1 MSSQNTLECMYKT
14 ENFIGQEGWVHSKKY
29 PKYILGE
36 STCEWHYIFFSNSL
50 HVVLPCTKV
59 LSTNLPQWE
68 FKILPARSGDL
79 DSHCGWLLERTF
91 VHDSYCKIYTVE
103 VQPNLLGV

>member
-14 ENFIGQEGWVHSKKY
+14 ENFIGQEGWVHSK
-29 PKYILGE
+29 
-36 STCEWHYIFFSNSL
+36 STQNISWVNPLVNDTIYFFSNSV

-59 LSTNLPQWE
+59 PSTNLPQWE

-79 DSHCGWLLERTF
+79 DSHCGCLLERTF
-91 VHDSYCKIYTVE
+91 VHDSSCKIYRVE
-103 VQPNLLGV
+103 IQPNLLGV